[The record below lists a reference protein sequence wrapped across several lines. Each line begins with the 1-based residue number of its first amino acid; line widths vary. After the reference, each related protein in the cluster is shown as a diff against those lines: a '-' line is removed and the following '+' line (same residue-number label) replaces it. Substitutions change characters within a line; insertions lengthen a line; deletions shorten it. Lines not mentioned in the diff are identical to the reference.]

1 MSLWIWL
8 AAPLI
13 GLLLGMFGAG
23 GGMLTVP
30 LLIYG
35 LGMPIKTAVATSL
48 WIVAT
53 VSLVAATQ
61 QRAWRILEPRL
72 LGFFGL
78 GGLLGGAIGAWIG
91 TWINPVIQEGLFA
104 LLLVIVAAWMSRLEL
119 PKDNGAF
126 ICPCGLAVASGAV
139 LGIVTGLL
147 GVGGGFLMVPALLY
161 LGISRMPVA
170 IAHSL
175 VLISFNAVLSGGIYH
190 RGIELPNSTLLGIVA
205 LAAIGSLIGS
215 QILKHMPTER
225 LQRGFSIGLL
235 LLGLAMLGKLA
246 LTAILQ
252 TGLVE

>member
-1 MSLWIWL
+1 MSLWIFL

-13 GLLLGMFGAG
+13 GLLLGLFGAG

-35 LGMPIKTAVATSL
+35 LGLPIKTAVATSL

-78 GGLLGGAIGAWIG
+78 GGLVGGALGAWIG
-91 TWINPVIQEGLFA
+91 TWIDPFIQEALFA

-119 PKDNGAF
+119 SGDGRAF
-126 ICPCGLAVASGAV
+126 ICPCGLALAIGAV
-139 LGIVTGLL
+139 LGVVTGLL

-170 IAHSL
+170 VAHSL
-175 VLISFNAVLSGGIYH
+175 ILISFNAVLSGTIYH
-190 RGIELPNSTLLGIVA
+190 RGIELPNSTLTGIVV
-205 LAAIGSLIGS
+205 LAAIGSVVGS
-215 QILKHMPTER
+215 LILKRVSTAR

-246 LTAILQ
+246 LTTILK
-252 TGLVE
+252 

>member
-13 GLLLGMFGAG
+13 GLLLGLFGAG

-30 LLIYG
+30 VLIYG
-35 LGMPIKTAVATSL
+35 LGLPIKTAVAASL

-78 GGLLGGAIGAWIG
+78 GGLGGGALGAWIG
-91 TWINPVIQEGLFA
+91 TWIDPQIQEGLFA
-104 LLLVIVAAWMSRLEL
+104 LLLVAVAGWMSRLEL
-119 PKDNGAF
+119 PGESSGF
-126 ICPCGLAVASGAV
+126 VCPCGLALAIGAV
-139 LGIVTGLL
+139 LGVVTGLL
-147 GVGGGFLMVPALLY
+147 GVGGGFLMVPALLH

-175 VLISFNAVLSGGIYH
+175 ILISFNAVVSGVIYH
-190 RGIELPNSTLLGIVA
+190 RGIELPNSTLLTIVV
-205 LAAIGSLIGS
+205 LAAAGSVIGSLL
-215 QILKHMPTER
+215 LKHMSTAR

-246 LTAILQ
+246 LTMLLQ
-252 TGLVE
+252 

>member
-1 MSLWIWL
+1 MSLWIWF

-13 GLLLGMFGAG
+13 GLLLGLFGAG

-35 LGMPIKTAVATSL
+35 LGLPIKTAVATSL

-78 GGLLGGAIGAWIG
+78 GGLGGGGLGAWIG
-91 TWINPVIQEGLFA
+91 TWIDPLIQEGLFA
-104 LLLVIVAAWMSRLEL
+104 LLLVVVAGWMSRLKL
-119 PKDNGAF
+119 PSDSGAF
-126 ICPCGLAVASGAV
+126 ICPCGLALAIGAV
-139 LGIVTGLL
+139 LGVVTGLL

-170 IAHSL
+170 VAHSL
-175 VLISFNAVLSGGIYH
+175 ILISFNAILSGVIYH
-190 RGIELPNSTLLGIVA
+190 RGIELPNSTLAGIVV
-205 LAAIGSLIGS
+205 LAVIGSIFGSLI
-215 QILKHMPTER
+215 LKRVSTIR

-235 LLGLAMLGKLA
+235 LLGVAMLGKLV
-246 LTAILQ
+246 LSVLLQ
-252 TGLVE
+252 

>member
-1 MSLWIWL
+1 MSLWIWF

-13 GLLLGMFGAG
+13 GLLLGLFGAG

-35 LGMPIKTAVATSL
+35 LDLPIKTAVATSL
-48 WIVAT
+48 WIVAA

-78 GGLLGGAIGAWIG
+78 GGIIGGAVGAWIG
-91 TWINPVIQEGLFA
+91 TWIDPVIQETLFA
-104 LLLVIVAAWMSRLEL
+104 VLLVMVAGWMFRLE
-119 PKDNGAF
+119 PPGDSTGF
-126 ICPCGLAVASGAV
+126 ICPCGLALAIGVI

-170 IAHSL
+170 VAHSL
-175 VLISFNAVLSGGIYH
+175 VLISFNAILSGAIYH
-190 RGIELPNSTLLGIVA
+190 HGIELPNSTLLGIVA
-205 LAAIGSLIGS
+205 LAAIGSVIGS
-215 QILKHMPTER
+215 MILKRVSTAR
-225 LQRGFSIGLL
+225 LQRGFSIGLI

-246 LTAILQ
+246 LTAIRQ
-252 TGLVE
+252 